1 VYLPE
6 LRRHGDGLL
15 AMSEA
20 IGPGLRH
27 SFVPRQHAT
36 SQSATTAAYLGQYSR
51 HPTTLELLIYCGGS
65 LHALSGIFTRRIRIS
80 LILDARLSAMAAL
93 WQLVHEYGSLF
104 LSEPMKTLQTDPS
117 RILTLQRL
125 TSEMLQVVDK
135 RSQSSRPRPFTNLRV
150 RTI

>member
-1 VYLPE
+1 
-6 LRRHGDGLL
+6 L
-15 AMSEA
+15 ATSEA

-36 SQSATTAAYLGQYSR
+36 SQSATTAAYLGQFSR

-65 LHALSGIFTRRIRIS
+65 RHSLSGIFTRQIRKS
-80 LILDARLSAMAAL
+80 LILDARLSAVAAL
-93 WQLVHEYGSLF
+93 WQLDREYGSLY
-104 LSEPMKTLQTDPS
+104 LSEPMKTLQTDRC
-117 RILTLQRL
+117 RILTLRRL

-135 RSQSSRPRPFTNLRV
+135 RSQSSRRRPFTNLRV